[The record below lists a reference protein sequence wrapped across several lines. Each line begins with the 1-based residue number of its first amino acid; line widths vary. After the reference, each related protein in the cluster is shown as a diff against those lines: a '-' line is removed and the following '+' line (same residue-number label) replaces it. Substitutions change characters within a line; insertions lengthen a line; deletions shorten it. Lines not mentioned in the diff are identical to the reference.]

1 MNENHDLINL
11 KKRYLLWL
19 YKTTK
24 EALDRIERKFT
35 QLEVDRFL
43 LQELEDTAKD
53 PGLAKYLDE
62 LKAYIGAKEKE
73 GLELMYRGARLN
85 PEYHFL
91 VLKLAAIEKAIL
103 QKLGRKGLEDIKI
116 LYQQEMERR
125 ILRSTE
131 H

>member
-1 MNENHDLINL
+1 MNENIDLANL

-24 EALDRIERKFT
+24 EALDRFERKFT
-35 QLEVDRFL
+35 QLGVDKFL
-43 LQELEDTAKD
+43 FRELKETAKD
-53 PGLAKYLDE
+53 PRLAKYLDE
-62 LKAYIGAKEKE
+62 LKAYIAAKEKE
-73 GLELMYRGARLN
+73 GLELMYQGEGLN

-91 VLKLAAIEKAIL
+91 VLKVAAIEKAIL
-103 QKLGRKGLEDIKI
+103 KELGRKGLKDIKF
-116 LYQQEMERR
+116 LYQQEMEER

>member
-1 MNENHDLINL
+1 MNESNDLANL

-35 QLEVDRFL
+35 QLEIDKFL
-43 LQELEDTAKD
+43 LNELKESAKD
-53 PGLAKYLDE
+53 PRLAKYLDE
-62 LKAYIGAKEKE
+62 LKAYIAGKEKE
-73 GLELMYRGARLN
+73 GLELMYQGDGLS

-91 VLKLAAIEKAIL
+91 VLKVAAIEKAIL
-103 QKLGRKGLEDIKI
+103 KELGRKGLLEIRF
-116 LYQQEMERR
+116 LYEQEMEER